1 MSFGFYKFSIN
12 SNKYNKIDLPIT
24 YLSKSI
30 VIADASGRWG
40 YVNENNIFF
49 PVQYERSV
57 DLLVEWDIKVST
69 IYAYINEDGIVFPL
83 IVCESN
89 EYEIISFLF
98 AERLIGCWKF
108 NTIDGEMISHFHNV
122 QNYFH
127 EKRVFVDQIE
137 YLSCY
142 DTTGTKFF
150 SFKNTE
156 IGQYSEGYACIYKN
170 NKYTLKL

>member
-98 AERLIGCWKF
+98 A
-108 NTIDGEMISHFHNV
+108 
-122 QNYFH
+122 
-127 EKRVFVDQIE
+127 
-137 YLSCY
+137 
-142 DTTGTKFF
+142 
-150 SFKNTE
+150 
-156 IGQYSEGYACIYKN
+156 
-170 NKYTLKL
+170 

>member
-89 EYEIISFLF
+89 EYEIISDPENIVSCKYFFKVKWSSFCRCRKYLEC
-98 AERLIGCWKF
+98 ER
-108 NTIDGEMISHFHNV
+108 
-122 QNYFH
+122 Y
-127 EKRVFVDQIE
+127 
-137 YLSCY
+137 CY
-142 DTTGTKFF
+142 
-150 SFKNTE
+150 
-156 IGQYSEGYACIYKN
+156 
-170 NKYTLKL
+170 